1 MNKEKEKYENELN
14 VIAERYG
21 IGRKNRM
28 QDLMML
34 HGSAFPAL
42 SLQQFMA
49 FTERFGKVADDLAFF
64 LSDDGNLLAS
74 WSFWVTDPARQR
86 RGGLTRRVD
95 LEFAPDQIRYF
106 RYSIDEAWTSLAP
119 DSEALKRLV
128 DEHRTHRP
136 AASH

>member
-1 MNKEKEKYENELN
+1 MNKEKYENELN

-28 QDLMML
+28 QDLMTL

-64 LSDDGNLLAS
+64 LSDEGNLLAS
-74 WSFWVTDPARQR
+74 WSFWVNDPARQR

-106 RYSIDEAWTSLAP
+106 RYSIDEAWTSLAL
-119 DSEALKRLV
+119 DSEALKMLV
-128 DEHRTHRP
+128 EEHRTHRP
-136 AASH
+136 AAAH